1 MTHTPTAP
9 EGDAEATEA
18 PQSGSLANPR
28 RIRLGADGRPLVG
41 PVTATSD

>member
-1 MTHTPTAP
+1 MKHTPTAP
-9 EGDAEATEA
+9 EGDAETTEA
-18 PQSGSLANPR
+18 PKAVSLANPR